1 MLRSTFSSFTT
12 ATLALRANQ
21 RALDITGQNIANIN
35 TDGYCRQ
42 RVDLVSLNLT
52 NGSFANPA
60 TNTNAGY
67 GVQISGISQLRDPFL
82 DIQYRNQIAKVG
94 TADAKQ
100 ATLDL
105 LAGIFDETDSE
116 GIRTALSA
124 LSSSLGKFSFDSS
137 EEFDTIIRSRCQTLV
152 NLFASRGNE
161 LSDLRDRMN
170 TELADTHIPEV
181 NNLLKGISELNETIW
196 NSQML
201 GNPALELKDQLN
213 TKLDTLA
220 SYLPIEVT
228 YQDRKVSSDTILSV
242 PVVKMVGSDGKK
254 YDLIGGNNGED
265 YAEFSYS
272 LDADTNKVSI
282 LLRESSVDPAD
293 PNDPNAMHPILANV
307 TDAIG
312 GGTLQGCI
320 QMLNSSGEFDEPSSD
335 VRGLGY
341 YEKSFDLF
349 INEFA
354 KTLNSLNV
362 NPDDPYNTPG
372 DPASGKKILP
382 LFIQSD
388 AAPGTNPEDFKFTAK
403 NIQINPDWISGTV
416 KLVTAAQEGAPSSEN
431 NNILNFVNALE
442 SNRKFTYTKD
452 PNDPNSTFTYFTGN
466 FNSCYSN
473 IENTQGIDS
482 SANTAILNNHISVV
496 QTTANN
502 RDAVSGVSLDEEGVS
517 ILQYQRSYSAAARLM
532 TALDEALDVL
542 INRTGVV
549 GR

>member
-1 MLRSTFSSFTT
+1 MIRSTFSSFTT

-21 RALDITGQNIANIN
+21 RALDVTGQNIANIN

-42 RVDLVSLNLT
+42 RVDLVSFNLN
-52 NGSFANPA
+52 NGSFANPS
-60 TNTNAGY
+60 TNTNPGY
-67 GVQISGISQLRDPFL
+67 GVRISGISQLRDPFL

-124 LSSSLGKFSFDSS
+124 LSSSLGEYSIKTSD
-137 EEFDTIIRSRCQTLV
+137 EFDTIIRSRCQTLV
-152 NLFASRGNE
+152 NLFSSRGKE
-161 LSDLRDRMN
+161 LSDLRERLN
-170 TELADTHIPEV
+170 TELEDTHIPEV

-220 SYLPIEVT
+220 SYLPIQVT
-228 YQDRKVSSDTILSV
+228 YQERKISSDTTLSV
-242 PVVKMVGSDGKK
+242 PVVKLVGTDGNK
-254 YDLIGGNNGED
+254 YDLINGNNGEE
-265 YAEFSYS
+265 YGEFAYE
-272 LDADTNKVSI
+272 LDSDNKVKI
-282 LLRESSVDPAD
+282 TLKTAGADAPMEDP
-293 PNDPNAMHPILANV
+293 V
-307 TDAIG
+307 TDLIG
-312 GGTLQGCI
+312 SGTLQGCI
-320 QMLNSSGEFDEPSSD
+320 QMLNSSGEFDEPSTD

-341 YEKSFDLF
+341 YEKSFNLF

-354 KTLNSLNV
+354 KTMNSLNV
-362 NPDDPYNTPG
+362 NPDDP
-372 DPASGKKILP
+372 AAEIQP
-382 LFIQSD
+382 LFVPSD
-388 AAPGTNPEDFKFTAK
+388 AAENADPKDYVFTAK
-403 NIQINPDWISGTV
+403 NITINPNWINGNV
-416 KLVTAAQEGAPSSEN
+416 KLVTAAKAGAGSSEN
-431 NNILNFVNALE
+431 NNVLNFINALD
-442 SNRKFTYTKD
+442 SNRQFNYTKKSAD
-452 PNDPNSTFTYFTGN
+452 GTRDDIFTYFTGN

-482 SANTAILNNHISVV
+482 SANTALLNNHISVV